1 MDSEHWLVKFKICCC
16 MTNDDFNWQI
26 LHENNLLFAR
36 QYFVRLQKTLTAF
49 KAICYIK
56 SLIKQLRY
64 QISNTKWKDM
74 EPNEERQGNDKK
86 AERPAKGRERN
97 DNVCSRRLLRKEK
110 LAWESVNEKHGKKRL
125 LKRKV
130 SKGLSSQRYVPMI
143 L

>member
-1 MDSEHWLVKFKICCC
+1 
-16 MTNDDFNWQI
+16 
-26 LHENNLLFAR
+26 
-36 QYFVRLQKTLTAF
+36 
-49 KAICYIK
+49 
-56 SLIKQLRY
+56 
-64 QISNTKWKDM
+64 M

-86 AERPAKGRERN
+86 AERLAKRRERRGED

-110 LAWESVNEKHGKKRL
+110 LAWESVEKHGKKRL

>member
-1 MDSEHWLVKFKICCC
+1 
-16 MTNDDFNWQI
+16 
-26 LHENNLLFAR
+26 
-36 QYFVRLQKTLTAF
+36 
-49 KAICYIK
+49 
-56 SLIKQLRY
+56 
-64 QISNTKWKDM
+64 M

-86 AERPAKGRERN
+86 AERLAKLEGGSED

-110 LAWESVNEKHGKKRL
+110 LAWESVEKHGKKRL

>member
-1 MDSEHWLVKFKICCC
+1 
-16 MTNDDFNWQI
+16 
-26 LHENNLLFAR
+26 
-36 QYFVRLQKTLTAF
+36 
-49 KAICYIK
+49 
-56 SLIKQLRY
+56 
-64 QISNTKWKDM
+64 M

-86 AERPAKGRERN
+86 AERLAKLEGGSED

-110 LAWESVNEKHGKKRL
+110 LAWESVKKHGKKRL